1 MDTEGWIDTLYFT
14 IIASVG
20 GMVSYLTSMTEFS
33 FKSFLIKAISS
44 GFAGYLISLLCIYA
58 NLPTSMTAFLCGT
71 FGYLGSEVTIA
82 LLKKI
87 VTKKINTIS

>member
-1 MDTEGWIDTLYFT
+1 MEEKWLDTLYFT
-14 IIASVG
+14 LIAGIG
-20 GMVSYLTSMTEFS
+20 GMVSYLTSMTDFS
-33 FKSFLIKAISS
+33 FKSFLIKGISS

-58 NLPTSMTAFLCGT
+58 NMPTSMTAFLCGT

-87 VTKKINTIS
+87 VTKKIGSIT

>member
-1 MDTEGWIDTLYFT
+1 MEEKWLDTLYFT
-14 IIASVG
+14 LIAGIG
-20 GMVSYLTSMTEFS
+20 GMVSYLTSMTDFS
-33 FKSFLIKAISS
+33 FKSFLIKGISS

-58 NLPTSMTAFLCGT
+58 NMPTSMTAFLCGT

-87 VTKKINTIS
+87 VTKKIGSIK

>member
-1 MDTEGWIDTLYFT
+1 MEEKWLDTLYFT
-14 IIASVG
+14 LIAGVG
-20 GMVSYLTSMTEFS
+20 GMVSYLTSMTDFS
-33 FKSFLIKAISS
+33 FKSFLIKGISS

-58 NLPTSMTAFLCGT
+58 NMPTSMTAFLCGT

-87 VTKKINTIS
+87 VTKKIGSIK

>member
-1 MDTEGWIDTLYFT
+1 MEEKWLDTLYFT
-14 IIASVG
+14 LIAGVG
-20 GMVSYLTSMTEFS
+20 GMVSYLTSMTDFS
-33 FKSFLIKAISS
+33 FKSFLIKGISS

-58 NLPTSMTAFLCGT
+58 NMPTSMTAFLCGT

-87 VTKKINTIS
+87 VTKKIGSIE